1 MAKKQKNIK
10 NKAVTN
16 KSHYFVL
23 VAIIVLV
30 ATFISFF
37 IFSNKDRYYEC
48 TQFLDGQGII
58 SPTATNNRLKNYEYY
73 RLYLHDDGT
82 FVLKYRL
89 AETNDERKETG
100 TYKFKNNNTKLVL
113 TYNDPKQEMDET
125 CTYTVDGDYLVRDE
139 TVEFSI
145 DDTYYYYIVQQ
156 KFKYK

>member
-1 MAKKQKNIK
+1 M
-10 NKAVTN
+10 
-16 KSHYFVL
+16 
-23 VAIIVLV
+23 
-30 ATFISFF
+30 
-37 IFSNKDRYYEC
+37 
-48 TQFLDGQGII
+48 
-58 SPTATNNRLKNYEYY
+58 
-73 RLYLHDDGT
+73 HDDGT

-125 CTYTVDGDYLVRDE
+125 CTYRVDGDYLVRDE